1 MRSETRRPHR
11 RGQPLL
17 TMRVGNAQ
25 LPKKFQALKKHR
37 AHVRWAAVAI
47 GLLVVAA
54 LAAGFLFFAQTT
66 GSFARPLPWK
76 KASPCFRL
84 KI

>member
-1 MRSETRRPHR
+1 MKHGVRIGIANLYDSE
-11 RGQPLL
+11 
-17 TMRVGNAQ
+17 VGNPQ
-25 LPKKFQALKKHR
+25 LPKKLQAVKKHR

-54 LAAGFLFFAQTT
+54 LATALL
-66 GSFARPLPWK
+66 SFCAKDRLVRSPLPWK
-76 KASPCFRL
+76 KASPCFRS